1 MWWKKPYIN
10 RRDWIL
16 ENMGSLSLSGE
27 EAVIVLMVDFLNSQK
42 TEISLE
48 ILSDRTGINI
58 DQVDASIQS
67 LVSKSFL
74 NFEVKNQNLLF
85 TIDGIFDDN
94 LHYEHVDT
102 NIFNTF
108 ETEFGRLLSQNELQ
122 LLNTWLQKY
131 SQEDILSALSS
142 AIIYKKVSMQYINA
156 ILADKSRAS
165 YT

>member
-10 RRDWIL
+10 RRDWVL
-16 ENMGSLSLSGE
+16 ENLGSLSLNGT
-27 EAVIVLMVDFLNSQK
+27 EAMVVLMVDFLNEQK
-42 TEISLE
+42 AEISLE
-48 ILSDRTGINI
+48 VLSDRTGISI
-58 DQVDASIQS
+58 DTIDESIQS

-74 NFEVKNQNLLF
+74 NFEVKDKTLLF
-85 TIDGIFDDN
+85 SIDGIFDDN

-131 SQEDILSALSS
+131 SQEDILDSLSS

-156 ILADKSRAS
+156 ILADKKRSS
-165 YT
+165 

>member
-10 RRDWIL
+10 RRDWVL
-16 ENMGSLSLSGE
+16 ENLGSLSLNGT
-27 EAVIVLMVDFLNSQK
+27 EAMVVLMVDFLNEQK
-42 TEISLE
+42 AEISLE
-48 ILSDRTGINI
+48 VLSDRPGIRI
-58 DQVDASIQS
+58 DPIDESIQS

-74 NFEVKNQNLLF
+74 NFEVKDKTLLF
-85 TIDGIFDDN
+85 SIDGIFDDN

-131 SQEDILSALSS
+131 SQEDILDALSS

-156 ILADKSRAS
+156 ILADKKRSS
-165 YT
+165 

>member
-10 RRDWIL
+10 RRDWVL
-16 ENMGSLSLSGE
+16 ENLGSLSLNGT
-27 EAVIVLMVDFLNSQK
+27 EAMVVLMVDFLNEQK
-42 TEISLE
+42 AEISLE
-48 ILSDRTGINI
+48 VLSDRTGISI
-58 DQVDASIQS
+58 DAIDESIQS

-74 NFEVKNQNLLF
+74 NFEVKDKTLLF
-85 TIDGIFDDN
+85 SIDGIFDDN

-131 SQEDILSALSS
+131 SQEDILDALSS

-156 ILADKSRAS
+156 ILADKKRSS
-165 YT
+165 

>member
-10 RRDWIL
+10 RRDWVL
-16 ENMGSLSLSGE
+16 ENLGSLSLNGT
-27 EAVIVLMVDFLNSQK
+27 EAMVVLMVDFLNEQK
-42 TEISLE
+42 AEISLE
-48 ILSDRTGINI
+48 VLSDRTGISI
-58 DQVDASIQS
+58 DTIDESIQS

-74 NFEVKNQNLLF
+74 NFEVKDKTLLF
-85 TIDGIFDDN
+85 SIDGIFDDN

-131 SQEDILSALSS
+131 SI
-142 AIIYKKVSMQYINA
+142 
-156 ILADKSRAS
+156 
-165 YT
+165 

>member
-16 ENMGSLSLSGE
+16 ENLGSLSLSGT
-27 EAVIVLMVDFLNSQK
+27 EAVVVLMVDFLNDQK
-42 TEISLE
+42 SEISLE
-48 ILSDRTGINI
+48 ILSDRTGISIEN
-58 DQVDASIQS
+58 VDDSIQS

-74 NFEVKNQNLLF
+74 NFEVKNQTLSF
-85 TIDGIFDDN
+85 SIDGIFDDN
-94 LHYEHVDT
+94 LHYEHVDI

-131 SQEDILSALSS
+131 SQEDILDSLSS

-156 ILADKSRAS
+156 ILADKKRSS
-165 YT
+165 

>member
-10 RRDWIL
+10 RRDWVL
-16 ENMGSLSLSGE
+16 ENLGSLSLSGT
-27 EAVIVLMVDFLNSQK
+27 EALVVLMVDFLNSQN
-42 TEISLE
+42 TEISLD

-58 DQVDASIQS
+58 ETVDDAIQS

-74 NFEVKNQNLLF
+74 NFQVQNHTLVF
-85 TIDGIFDDN
+85 SIDGIFDDN

-131 SQEDILSALSS
+131 SQEDILDSLSS

-156 ILADKSRAS
+156 ILADKKRSS
-165 YT
+165 

>member
-10 RRDWIL
+10 RRDWVL
-16 ENMGSLSLSGE
+16 ENLGSLSLNGT
-27 EAVIVLMVDFLNSQK
+27 EAMVVLMVDFLNEQK
-42 TEISLE
+42 AEISLE
-48 ILSDRTGINI
+48 VLSDRTGISI
-58 DQVDASIQS
+58 DTIDESIQS

-74 NFEVKNQNLLF
+74 NFEVKDKTLLF
-85 TIDGIFDDN
+85 SIDGIFDDN

-131 SQEDILSALSS
+131 SQEDILDALSS

-156 ILADKSRAS
+156 ILADKKRSS
-165 YT
+165 